1 MINTCIVGTGA
12 IATQHMKAFMELGGI
27 SRRWVISPREEAARD
42 FAQQWQVDRFGAELD
57 LALRDPA
64 VDLVVIASPSD
75 LHAEQTIQS
84 IRAGKDV
91 IVEIPVALSL
101 ADTERIIDLAE
112 KLQRRVMVCH
122 TMRSFPGIRE
132 VRRRAQA
139 GELHLTHIM
148 GNFAIPRRRN
158 QGMGGQTRNWI
169 DNLLWH
175 HGCHMVDVSMWV
187 LGVTSVEHVSAMLG
201 SPHRKFGMIMDAS
214 VHFRTSSGQLVSHV
228 LTYNTE
234 QFCWEVRFTGCQGTF
249 VYQNGQ
255 LLDETGE
262 QVMQG
267 SSWVDLVLQDR
278 EMLESLVQG
287 APSEYDI
294 TSVLASMKVLHQAEV
309 SAAT

>member
-1 MINTCIVGTGA
+1 MTNICMVGTGA
-12 IATQHMKAFMELGGI
+12 IATQHMKAFKKLGGI
-27 SRRWVISPREEAARD
+27 SQRWVISRREKAARD
-42 FAQQWQVDRFGAELD
+42 FAQQWQVDRSGAELD
-57 LALRDPA
+57 VALRDPA
-64 VDLVVIASPSD
+64 VDLVVITSPSD
-75 LHAEQTIQS
+75 LHAEQTIRS
-84 IRAGKDV
+84 LRAGKDV

-132 VRRRAQA
+132 VRRRVQA
-139 GELHLTHIM
+139 GELHLTHIV
-148 GNFAIPRRRN
+148 GDFAIPRRHN
-158 QGMGGQTRNWI
+158 QGMSGQPRNWI

-187 LGVTSVEHVSAMLG
+187 LGVTRVEHVSAMLG
-201 SPHRKFGMIMDAS
+201 SPHGQLGMIMDAS
-214 VHFRTSSGQLVSHV
+214 VHFRTRGRQLVSHT

-234 QFCWEVRFTGCQGTF
+234 QFCWEVRFTGCEGTF
-249 VYQNGQ
+249 VYKNGQ
-255 LLDETGE
+255 LLDENGE

-267 SSWVDLVLQDR
+267 SSWVDLVLQDK
-278 EMLESLVQG
+278 EMLESIAHG

-294 TSVLASMKVLHQAEV
+294 ASVLAPMRVLHQAEV